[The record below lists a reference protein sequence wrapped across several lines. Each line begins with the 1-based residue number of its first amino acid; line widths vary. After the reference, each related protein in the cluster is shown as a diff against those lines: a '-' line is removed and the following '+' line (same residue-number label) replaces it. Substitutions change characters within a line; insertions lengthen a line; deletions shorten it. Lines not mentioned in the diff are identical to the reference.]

1 MGVTMPHYR
10 VLLTR
15 SYQVIIA
22 AEDEEQA
29 LRLSELYLGD
39 CPDLSSP
46 QEREDRKF
54 HIQGVEMTWNEA
66 IEAGEVTHN

>member
-1 MGVTMPHYR
+1 MPHYR

-15 SYQVIIA
+15 SYQVDIA

-39 CPDLSSP
+39 CPDLSTP
-46 QEREDRKF
+46 QDREERHF
-54 HIQGVEMTWNEA
+54 SIQGVEMAWNEA
-66 IEAGEVTHN
+66 IEVEPVA